1 MKPKAVAPLSVKTIR
16 SYSDRKKLES
26 VFKEHKVS
34 IEDRIKLLT
43 KAMGN
48 PAISYT
54 CGFPS
59 TKERYEVIITSFIDG
74 IWKPSFATIK
84 INGEIR

>member
-1 MKPKAVAPLSVKTIR
+1 VKTIR
-16 SYSDRKKLES
+16 SYSDRKTLES

-48 PAISYT
+48 LAISYT

-74 IWKPSFATIK
+74 IWKIGLFSLFLQRLLIFD
-84 INGEIR
+84 GEYPNRI